1 MPKKKGFTLIE
12 VLVVVVV
19 VAILSLLAFASY
31 KRSRLTA
38 QNEMARVKLVEV
50 AAAARMYNEDARDDA
65 RVAGGL
71 GQARLNNFQHAELL
85 FSRTPDDTGYPYL
98 KTTEWNETGTCPS
111 ENGCVSHYRGYNF
124 YVCNPDSA
132 SAANQPAGSG
142 CDGKMIAVMTG
153 PACSGTAAACKA
165 AGISADAVTE
175 YGPYKWW
182 VSRENLGTVGSDYGG
197 S

>member
-50 AAAARMYNEDARDDA
+50 AAAARMYNEDARGKD

-71 GQARLNNFQHAELL
+71 GQARLNNFKNAELL
-85 FSRTPDDTGYPYL
+85 FSRTPDEEADSNTVQPYL
-98 KTTEWNETGTCPS
+98 KLTEWNQTPEG
-111 ENGCVSHYRGYNF
+111 VYHYRGYNF
-124 YVCNPDSA
+124 YICNPDLGSSA
-132 SAANQPAGSG
+132 QPNVNCKGQE
-142 CDGKMIAVMTG
+142 IAVMTG
-153 PACSGTAAACKA
+153 PVCTGACADGVNKDAAAL
-165 AGISADAVTE
+165 
-175 YGPYKWW
+175 YGGYKWW
-182 VSRENLGTVGSDYGG
+182 VSSENLGTVGSNYGG
-197 S
+197 